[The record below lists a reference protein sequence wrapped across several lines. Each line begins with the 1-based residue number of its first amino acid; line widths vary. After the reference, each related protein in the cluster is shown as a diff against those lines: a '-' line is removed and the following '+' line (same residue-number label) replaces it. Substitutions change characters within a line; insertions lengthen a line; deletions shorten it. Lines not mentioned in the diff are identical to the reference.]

1 MLNPCPVKSVVVTSR
16 QNVLK
21 RGSVVLEDCLCTIKL
36 EKNTADQIW
45 NKILLLQS
53 LTMLHLSLQMF
64 SIRLVFSC
72 TLKMFLWKVFMS
84 RRLLWVLF
92 HCEARVVEALA
103 LGKYLFKVELS
114 LLMQCWIVWWKIA
127 HHVFY
132 FNTACFE
139 RALAPYK
146 SAPNGEPEF
155 RLTNCVDF
163 DFSLPNWHEMWRAFV
178 QPTCLK
184 KENSSWRDTHTHTN
198 TYTHMHTRTH
208 TFFPRH
214 LSPLYCRFTPHQN
227 ISRQWGA
234 HYGCHWA
241 TCPPRG

>member
-1 MLNPCPVKSVVVTSR
+1 MEQSPWVFEQFRRLKTGSVNPSHYLIIWWTAPLQLKLHVHMPHNLITLMLNPCPVKSVVVTSR

-146 SAPNGEPEF
+146 SAPNGEPYNEKIWQTEAQADQ
-155 RLTNCVDF
+155 L
-163 DFSLPNWHEMWRAFV
+163 
-178 QPTCLK
+178 
-184 KENSSWRDTHTHTN
+184 
-198 TYTHMHTRTH
+198 
-208 TFFPRH
+208 
-214 LSPLYCRFTPHQN
+214 CRFWFQF
-227 ISRQWGA
+227 A
-234 HYGCHWA
+234 
-241 TCPPRG
+241 